1 VESTL
6 RVFLFGNVHL
16 RAGEAAV
23 LEFPTRKAKAL
34 FGFLVLSP
42 NRLFTRET
50 LAGSFWPE
58 ASEERARRSLHT
70 ELWRIR
76 RTFKQGDLDPERFL
90 ISRGES
96 VGFDHASPHWS
107 DVRAFDAGIRALSGA
122 HPADSQTLTK
132 LADVVALYRGD
143 LLDGIYDDWCLVRRE
158 ALRAQL
164 LSALDFLMHQH
175 IARHEWKRALDH
187 GQRLIAQEPLL
198 EEVHRAVMRCHYF
211 AGNRPAA
218 LRHYAACA
226 SLLRR
231 ELGIE
236 PMEETRRLY
245 ASMISGNAAAD
256 PPDAAAGARTAPGDP
271 NAVLAEVSL
280 ALSNLH
286 TAQRWLEDASRQLKY
301 QRPSGAR

>member
-1 VESTL
+1 MDSSL
-6 RVFLFGNVHL
+6 RIFLFGNVHL
-16 RAGEAAV
+16 LAGDAAV
-23 LEFPTRKAKAL
+23 PAFPTRKAKAL

-50 LAGSFWPE
+50 LAGSFWPD

-76 RTFKQGDLDPERFL
+76 QTFKQGDLDPDRFL
-90 ISRGES
+90 VSRGEG
-96 VGFDHASPHWS
+96 VGFNHASSHWS
-107 DVRAFDAGIRALSGA
+107 DVHAFESGIRSCSSAQSVDG
-122 HPADSQTLTK
+122 PALTK
-132 LADVVALYRGD
+132 LAETVSLYGGD
-143 LLDGIYDDWCLVRRE
+143 LLDGIYDDWCIVRRE

-164 LSALDFLMHQH
+164 LSALDLLVHHH
-175 IARHEWKRALDH
+175 IGRHEWKQALEY

-198 EEVHRAVMRCHYF
+198 EDAHRAVMRCHYF

-218 LRHYAACA
+218 LRHYVACA
-226 SLLRR
+226 KLLRK

-245 ASMISGNAAAD
+245 ISMISGNATAEQ
-256 PPDAAAGARTAPGDP
+256 PQTAAALGNEPEKA

-286 TAQRWLEDASRQLKY
+286 IAQRWLEDASRQLKSEHPPGP
-301 QRPSGAR
+301 R